1 MMDKIY
7 DSFFVNGEKF
17 TIEDYSENS
26 YALCHEEMFVAELK
40 STDRK
45 EATPLAVNYMTRRHA
60 A

>member
-7 DSFFVNGEKF
+7 DSFFISGEKF
-17 TIEDYSENS
+17 TIEDYNENS
-26 YALCHEEMFVAELK
+26 YALYHEEMFVAELK

-45 EATPLAVNYMTRRHA
+45 DAMPLAVKYMTRHHA